1 MNGKTLNNIFD
12 VMRRNDVGV
21 LITFIY
27 LFLFYFFVAYIM
39 GNNKT

>member
-1 MNGKTLNNIFD
+1 MSWEEIEKNQKF
-12 VMRRNDVGV
+12 DVGV

-27 LFLFYFFVAYIM
+27 LFLFYFFVAYIV

>member
-1 MNGKTLNNIFD
+1 MSWEEIEKNQKF
-12 VMRRNDVGV
+12 DVGV

-27 LFLFYFFVAYIM
+27 LFLFYFIFFVAYII